1 MRLEVKDLHFGY
13 SASREVVKGVSF
25 SAGEGE
31 CIAVLG
37 INGVGKTT
45 MLKCINR
52 IISPSSGE
60 ILVNGVSVRSMNG
73 NALAQQIGYV
83 PQGCE
88 FADGSVF
95 DTVLLGRKPFIKWDV
110 TQKDLEIVQDVLR
123 IMSLEEY
130 ANRNVNALSGGEKQ
144 KVSIARALAQQTP
157 ILLFDE
163 PTSNLDIK
171 NQLDVLDITKRVVR
185 EQELTAVVI
194 IHDLNLALRFADSFL
209 VMKDGCVY
217 AFGDQTVVNSKTISE
232 VYGVQA
238 DVVEY
243 GGYQVVIPK

>member
-1 MRLEVKDLHFGY
+1 MRLEVENLHYGY
-13 SASREVVKGVSF
+13 NASREVVKGVSF
-25 SAGEGE
+25 SADEGE

-37 INGVGKTT
+37 VNGVGKTT

-52 IISPSSGE
+52 IIRPTSGE
-60 ILVNGVSVRSMNG
+60 IFVNGKSIQSMDG

-110 TQKDLEIVQDVLR
+110 TQRDLEIVQNVLHT
-123 IMSLEEY
+123 MSLEEY

-144 KVSIARALAQQTP
+144 KISIARALAQQTP

-185 EQELTAVVI
+185 EQNLTAIVI
-194 IHDLNLALRFADSFL
+194 IHDLNLALRFADRFL
-209 VMKDGCVY
+209 VMKDGGVY
-217 AFGDQTVVNSKTISE
+217 AFGDQSVVNIKTILE

-238 DVVEY
+238 DVIKY
-243 GGYQVVIPK
+243 GEHQVVIPK